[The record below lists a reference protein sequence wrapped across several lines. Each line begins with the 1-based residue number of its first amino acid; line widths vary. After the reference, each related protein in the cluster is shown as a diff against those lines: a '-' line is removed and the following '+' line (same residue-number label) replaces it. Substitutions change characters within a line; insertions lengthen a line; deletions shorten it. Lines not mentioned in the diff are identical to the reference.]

1 MLYKIF
7 YNEIEESKY
16 RHLKNV
22 DLSNNILL
30 LDCECLC
37 KLMFLKILTKKKK
50 IEQKFISLIKYDNER
65 LYFQYLYVCSI
76 HFFMFKFS
84 ATHLLYFTFKV

>member
-1 MLYKIF
+1 MLYKMF
-7 YNEIEESKY
+7 YNGIEESKY

-30 LDCECLC
+30 LDCKCLC

-50 IEQKFISLIKYDNER
+50 K
-65 LYFQYLYVCSI
+65 
-76 HFFMFKFS
+76 
-84 ATHLLYFTFKV
+84 